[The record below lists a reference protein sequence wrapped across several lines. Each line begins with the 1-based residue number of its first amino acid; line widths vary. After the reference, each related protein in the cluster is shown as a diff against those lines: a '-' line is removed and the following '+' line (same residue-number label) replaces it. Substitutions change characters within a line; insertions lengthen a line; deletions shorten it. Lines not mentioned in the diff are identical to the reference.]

1 MNPAT
6 RTVLQVT
13 IEDALK
19 ADEVFSMLMGDE
31 VMPRKRYIEAHARNV
46 KNLDI

>member
-19 ADEVFSMLMGDE
+19 ADEIFSRLMGDE